1 MKREGGPAPVQP
13 ATTGGVPAA
22 PAAAA
27 EDTLE
32 VMPLGGGAEVGRSC
46 ILLRFKGKQVL
57 LDCGVHPA
65 YTGQEGLPF
74 FDMIDDI
81 SQIDLL
87 LVTHFH
93 LDHVGS
99 LPYFLE
105 KTSFQGRVFMTH
117 PTKAVYKM
125 LMRLQ
130 RTSLS
135 SVFCFTCL
143 QRLCACVK
151 QRDGGAA
158 LHRGRSGAH
167 DGQD

>member
-1 MKREGGPAPVQP
+1 
-13 ATTGGVPAA
+13 
-22 PAAAA
+22 
-27 EDTLE
+27 
-32 VMPLGGGAEVGRSC
+32 
-46 ILLRFKGKQVL
+46 
-57 LDCGVHPA
+57 VHPA

-125 LMRLQ
+125 LMRRVATL
-130 RTSLS
+130 
-135 SVFCFTCL
+135 VFCL
-143 QRLCACVK
+143 LSH
-151 QRDGGAA
+151 
-158 LHRGRSGAH
+158 LSL
-167 DGQD
+167 